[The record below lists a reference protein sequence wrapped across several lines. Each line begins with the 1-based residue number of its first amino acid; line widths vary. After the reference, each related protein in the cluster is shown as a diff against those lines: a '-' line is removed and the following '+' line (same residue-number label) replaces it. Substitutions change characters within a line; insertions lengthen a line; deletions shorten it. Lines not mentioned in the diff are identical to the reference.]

1 MPDIEESF
9 DDRRGNETRVNLCQP
24 SPNPQPSEE
33 LTLDPQDWESIR
45 ELGHRMVDD
54 MLDFMRTQRE
64 KPVWQP
70 IPRDVRE
77 FLTQPLPSEPTAPE
91 TIYEE
96 FAENILPHPLGN
108 THPRFWGWVVG
119 GGTPLGAMA
128 EMMAATMNP
137 TLGGGEQVA
146 TLVEL
151 QVIDWCKQMM
161 GFPHTASGL
170 LVSGCS
176 KANLIG
182 LTVARNQYS
191 DVRNKGMRNQPQLRV
206 YGSKEMHFSIKRAL
220 EMLGI
225 GAENLVLI
233 PTDADYR
240 VDIAQL
246 EAAIAQDRAAGYEPL
261 AVVGCA
267 GTVNTGAID
276 DLDGLADVA
285 ERENLWFH
293 VDGAFGAVVALSPKL
308 KHRVKGIER
317 ADSLAF
323 DFHKWLHV
331 PYDVGCVLVRQHED
345 HLRAFASP
353 SHYMGHNERGISADT
368 YSFGDYGVQLSR
380 SFRALKVWMTLREH
394 GIEKFGRMVE
404 QNVEQAQYLARLVRQ
419 TPELELFAPAHLN
432 VVCFRYMVPGM
443 DADEL
448 DAFNQELLMRLQESG
463 VAVPTYTVLN
473 GQYVFRVAH
482 VNHRSRYEDFDI
494 LVEAVREIGAAILD
508 EMQGI
513 NVGEYR
519 MLA

>member
-1 MPDIEESF
+1 MPDIEASYDKHRSE
-9 DDRRGNETRVNLCQP
+9 EPTAAVP
-24 SPNPQPSEE
+24 SE
-33 LTLDPQDWESIR
+33 LTLDPQDWDSLR
-45 ELGHRMVDD
+45 QLGHQMVDD

-77 FLTQPLPSEPTAPE
+77 FLTQPLPSEPTTPE
-91 TIYEE
+91 TIYQD

-128 EMMAATMNP
+128 EMMAAAMNP

-151 QVIDWCKQMM
+151 QVMDWCKQMM
-161 GFPHTASGL
+161 GFPQTASGL

-182 LTVARNQYS
+182 LTVARNQYTE
-191 DVRNKGMRNQPQLRV
+191 VRGKGMRNMPRQLRV
-206 YGSKEMHFSIKRAL
+206 YGSKEMHYSIKRAL
-220 EMLGI
+220 ELLGI

-233 PTDADYR
+233 ATDADYR
-240 VDIAQL
+240 MDVAEL
-246 EAAIAQDRAAGYEPL
+246 EAAIAQDRADGFEPL

-276 DLDGLADVA
+276 DLEALADVCQ
-285 ERENLWFH
+285 RENIWFH
-293 VDGAFGAVVALSPKL
+293 VDGAFGAVVALSPEL
-308 KHRVKGIER
+308 NYRVKGMER

-345 HLRAFASP
+345 HLRAFATPSP
-353 SHYMGHNERGISADT
+353 YMAHNERGISADT

-394 GIEKFGRMVE
+394 GIEKFGRLVE
-404 QNVEQAQYLARLVRQ
+404 QNVAQAHYLASMVEQ
-419 TPELELFAPAHLN
+419 TPELELLAPVGLN
-432 VVCFRYMVPGM
+432 VVCFRYVVAG
-443 DADEL
+443 L
-448 DAFNQELLMRLQESG
+448 DVENDLEALNEFNMELLERLQESG
-463 VAVPTYTVLN
+463 IAAPTHTVLE
-473 GQYVFRVAH
+473 GRYCLRVAN
-482 VNHRSRYEDFDI
+482 VNHRSRREDFD
-494 LVEAVREIGAAILD
+494 LLMEAVLAIGHQMEVEQAEVTPLQFPEAVFAA
-508 EMQGI
+508 
-513 NVGEYR
+513 
-519 MLA
+519 